1 MDERG
6 LASNLLLGTQTPG
19 TDVNPLPLAVY
30 DDGSL
35 ADIRQ
40 PAPLGMALR
49 VGYTIPNLWFLPAQL
64 TLQHL
69 LLFLTMAL
77 FSGRIRFN
85 NITYIE
91 LLYQVESKRPANQEV
106 SGSE

>member
-19 TDVNPLPLAVY
+19 ADVNPLPFAVY

-40 PAPLGMALR
+40 PAPLGMALGM
-49 VGYTIPNLWFLPAQL
+49 GYVISKLWFLPTQL
-64 TLQHL
+64 TLQRL
-69 LLFLTMAL
+69 LL
-77 FSGRIRFN
+77 
-85 NITYIE
+85 
-91 LLYQVESKRPANQEV
+91 
-106 SGSE
+106 